1 MVKRAKL
8 EGDRLKRERS
18 LKHYQQ
24 STLKESFSQQCVY
37 TKDSERYR
45 AITRK
50 LAIFVGSS
58 NVANRVVDNLE
69 FKDLLQTL
77 DS

>member
-1 MVKRAKL
+1 MAKKAKL
-8 EGDRLKRERS
+8 ESDRLKCERS

-24 STLKESFSQQCVY
+24 STLKDSFSRQCVY
-37 TKDSERYR
+37 TKDSEQYR

-58 NVANRVVDNLE
+58 NVANRLVDNLE
-69 FKDLLQTL
+69 FKDLVQTL